1 MPMLETNTIWKQL
14 LVMVFLTVSVVFAP
28 FSASHASVC
37 ENVDGAHYVSA
48 VAHAGS
54 NAVTLAHPDP
64 SHHQTKI
71 AAGLC
76 CVSICSACANS
87 FAPLSAMGR
96 ADFQSISYDSV
107 SPALVGQSIPP
118 SLGPPRSIV

>member
-48 VAHAGS
+48 VA
-54 NAVTLAHPDP
+54 
-64 SHHQTKI
+64 QK
-71 AAGLC
+71 C
-76 CVSICSACANS
+76 
-87 FAPLSAMGR
+87 GR
-96 ADFQSISYDSV
+96 KQSIY
-107 SPALVGQSIPP
+107 LVGGEVLLKTTESWNKT
-118 SLGPPRSIV
+118 